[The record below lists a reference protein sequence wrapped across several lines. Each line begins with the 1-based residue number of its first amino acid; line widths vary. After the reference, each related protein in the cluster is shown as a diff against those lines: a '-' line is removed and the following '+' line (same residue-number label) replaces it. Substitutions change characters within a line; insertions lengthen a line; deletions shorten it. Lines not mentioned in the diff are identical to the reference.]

1 MYLQLKMHDYKKMKL
16 KFSSDFYFIFIFFG
30 QAFIIVSTE
39 VFILCNIITTCML
52 FKWFFYIVASS
63 VYHLW
68 EFIRDLLH
76 DPTQRIIKWENE
88 QEGIFRVVKSSE
100 VAKQWGNMK
109 KNREKMTY
117 EKLSRSLRYLYV
129 PILIFMSVLIG

>member
-1 MYLQLKMHDYKKMKL
+1 MAVYGPVRQ
-16 KFSSDFYFIFIFFG
+16 
-30 QAFIIVSTE
+30 
-39 VFILCNIITTCML
+39 
-52 FKWFFYIVASS
+52 SS

-76 DPTQRIIKWENE
+76 DPKQRIIKWENE

-117 EKLSRSLRYLYV
+117 EKLSRSLR
-129 PILIFMSVLIG
+129 